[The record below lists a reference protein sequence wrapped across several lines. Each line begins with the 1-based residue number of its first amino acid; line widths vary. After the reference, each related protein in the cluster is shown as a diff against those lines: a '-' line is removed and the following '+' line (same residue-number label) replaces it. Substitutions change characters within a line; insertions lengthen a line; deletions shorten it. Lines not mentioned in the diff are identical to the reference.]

1 MNWLR
6 IIFEFMSMVKSFPLQ
21 IQTSTKR
28 KTIGICVYPSAAVK
42 VYVPTGTPQ
51 DKIDEVIKS
60 KEKWIIE
67 KIEQFKASK
76 TAEIKKKEYVSGE
89 SFYYLGKQ
97 YKLKVIDSKKVKIEL
112 TRDTILLHKASR
124 SNIKNIIGNWF
135 LDQAKKVFEERL
147 KFNFEVF
154 AKQYKYD
161 FPTLKLRKMK
171 SRWGS
176 MSNKGNMTLNSHLI
190 HTPIECIDYVI
201 MHELCHLKYKNHG
214 TRFYQLQSKLTPR
227 YKELKNKL
235 EDFATEIRCL

>member
-1 MNWLR
+1 M
-6 IIFEFMSMVKSFPLQ
+6 KDKPYPLQ
-21 IQTSTKR
+21 IQTSAKR
-28 KTIGICVYPSAAVK
+28 KSIGICVYPTADVK
-42 VYVPTGTPQ
+42 VYVPTGTTQ
-51 DKIDEVIKS
+51 ARIEEVIKS

-67 KIEQFKASK
+67 KIEGFKANK
-76 TAEIKKKEYVSGE
+76 IAEIKKKEYVSGE

-97 YKLKVIDSKKVKIEL
+97 YKLRIVDGKTTKIEL
-112 TRDTILLHKASR
+112 ARDTILLHKASR

-135 LDQAKKVFEERL
+135 LDQAKEVFEERL

-190 HTPIECIDYVI
+190 HTPVECIDYVI

-214 TRFYQLQSKLTPR
+214 TRFYQLQFKLTPR

-235 EDFATEIRCL
+235 ESFAVEIKLL